1 MRPISNPGIPIPSF
15 GLVQKDSTL
24 GKRKSSLPKNS
35 NKEPVK
41 KSKNINIGKDGTTL
55 LKYNFQTNLLPSLI
69 KVVAA
74 LELSLR
80 TRGNGNTS
88 FGSIACHK
96 LSLNQLFKIVRNS
109 LSLSHKAPSN
119 DYLYLETDENIV
131 FALLVIGD
139 SELFELVESGTNVE
153 IKVLP
158 GSGGKTRMS
167 LLKQMYK
174 ERWTKNGLA
183 ESAIGIRIRDM
194 IKNMRRSTKCKSAQ
208 ASSGDVLD
216 KGGIVVSQK
225 HSDEHINSLA
235 TIEERV
241 QARQDRSRLFSDN
254 LLKNPTDYI
263 NKSNNNI
270 SQDDLNLLKRSNEKN
285 EKDETAKLLRFAD
298 ALRLRNRHRNT
309 RSTVFPT
316 VNKMINN
323 KDAKEKKSGEK
334 SLIFMP
340 MNDVYASFNSG
351 LNNDIN
357 KPRSQST
364 MREIMKIL
372 RKICQIAPEWIQLVD
387 KRGTNNKEKDISKR
401 RHQNQT
407 TPPGFNSTLV
417 VIRQDVCYQTI
428 RGKLG
433 NLNHSI
439 RRSKA
444 TIVKQNKRDQDN
456 INFEGNIIT
465 KEILLEDSI
474 ITLASSVTSKS
485 MESTKTKGVSEDVS
499 VCKSQM

>member
-174 ERWTKNGLA
+174 ERWTKKW
-183 ESAIGIRIRDM
+183 SCRI
-194 IKNMRRSTKCKSAQ
+194 
-208 ASSGDVLD
+208 
-216 KGGIVVSQK
+216 
-225 HSDEHINSLA
+225 SDRN
-235 TIEERV
+235 
-241 QARQDRSRLFSDN
+241 
-254 LLKNPTDYI
+254 KNP
-263 NKSNNNI
+263 
-270 SQDDLNLLKRSNEKN
+270 
-285 EKDETAKLLRFAD
+285 
-298 ALRLRNRHRNT
+298 
-309 RSTVFPT
+309 
-316 VNKMINN
+316 
-323 KDAKEKKSGEK
+323 
-334 SLIFMP
+334 
-340 MNDVYASFNSG
+340 
-351 LNNDIN
+351 
-357 KPRSQST
+357 
-364 MREIMKIL
+364 
-372 RKICQIAPEWIQLVD
+372 
-387 KRGTNNKEKDISKR
+387 
-401 RHQNQT
+401 
-407 TPPGFNSTLV
+407 
-417 VIRQDVCYQTI
+417 
-428 RGKLG
+428 
-433 NLNHSI
+433 
-439 RRSKA
+439 
-444 TIVKQNKRDQDN
+444 
-456 INFEGNIIT
+456 
-465 KEILLEDSI
+465 
-474 ITLASSVTSKS
+474 
-485 MESTKTKGVSEDVS
+485 
-499 VCKSQM
+499 